1 MAAKKAPPAYD
12 LGRRVAA
19 ARAYRNLD
27 QVTVAKR
34 LKMEP
39 ATLGRYEKGEIPELV
54 RSGLVEKSSLTLE
67 LPEEFFYVNLAEL
80 ALMAEAWKQ
89 VQRLPRPEDLERLVD
104 EVLSAEQPGG

>member
-1 MAAKKAPPAYD
+1 MAARKSPPAYD

-19 ARAYRNLD
+19 ARSYRNLD

-54 RSGLVEKSSLTLE
+54 RRGLVEKSSLILK
-67 LPEEFFYVNLAEL
+67 LPEEFFVINLDEL
-80 ALMAEAWKQ
+80 PLMAEAWKQ
-89 VQRLPRPEDLERLVD
+89 VQRLPHPEDLGHLVD
-104 EVLSAEQPGG
+104 EVLSAERPAG

>member
-39 ATLGRYEKGEIPELV
+39 ATLGRYERGEIPELV

-80 ALMAEAWKQ
+80 PLMAEAWKQ
-89 VQRLPRPEDLERLVD
+89 VQRLPRPEELGRLVD
-104 EVLSAEQPGG
+104 AALSAEQPGG

>member
-27 QVTVAKR
+27 QATVAKR
-34 LKMEP
+34 MKMEP

-54 RSGLVEKSSLTLE
+54 RRGLVEKSSLTLK
-67 LPEEFFYVNLAEL
+67 LPEEFFLVNLAEL
-80 ALMAEAWKQ
+80 PLMAEAWKQ
-89 VQRLPRPEDLERLVD
+89 VQRLPHPEELGHLVD
-104 EVLSAEQPGG
+104 EVLSAERPGG

>member
-54 RSGLVEKSSLTLE
+54 RRGLVEKSSLTLK
-67 LPEEFFYVNLAEL
+67 LPEEFFLVNLAEL
-80 ALMAEAWKQ
+80 PLMAEAWKQ

-104 EVLSAEQPGG
+104 AVLSAEQPTG